1 MEESARVIYNVPFVI
16 PIGYLIAIYFYITG
30 LHMGF
35 YTTSVVA
42 TLLGK
47 QEWKPIGKIGAL
59 GALIVLA
66 VAPVFLLVDL
76 TQIFRFWHL
85 FPYINLRS
93 PITWGT
99 FFLTAYPPIGVIYAW
114 YVFRGNYRLAKI
126 WGLCGFPVAVSVHGY
141 TGFILALGSGRAFWN
156 TSLNPILF
164 LVSAMVSGLALI
176 IIIINIRYYYFTE
189 NVPAEQKAADLN
201 IINTL
206 VRMMYLFLILEMFL
220 MGCDLAVLANSKA
233 DEYETYLLL
242 TRGSWAPLFL
252 GVELTLGGVIPL
264 ILLSF
269 QRIRLHPIGQCIAC
283 LFILCGILAMRVII
297 VVGGQSVM
305 LH

>member
-1 MEESARVIYNVPFVI
+1 MEDSARVIYNVPFVI

-47 QEWKPIGKIGAL
+47 QEWKPIGKIGAV

-66 VAPVFLLVDL
+66 VAPIFLLVDL

-99 FFLTAYPPIGVIYAW
+99 FFLTAYPPIGLIYAW

-141 TGFILALGSGRAFWN
+141 TGFILALGAGRAIWN

-189 NVPAEQKAADLN
+189 KEAPEQKAADLN

-206 VRMMYLFLILEMFL
+206 VRMMYLFLILELFL

-233 DEYETYLLL
+233 EEYETYLLL

-252 GVELTLGGVIPL
+252 GVELTLGGIIPL

-269 QRIRLHPIGQCIAC
+269 KRIRLHPIGQFIVC

>member
-1 MEESARVIYNVPFVI
+1 LEDSARVIYNVPFVI

-47 QEWKPIGKIGAL
+47 EEWKPIGKIGAV

-76 TQIFRFWHL
+76 TQIARFWHL

-99 FFLTAYPPIGVIYAW
+99 FFLTAYPPIGLIYAW
-114 YVFRGNYRLAKI
+114 YVFRKNYRAAKI

-141 TGFILALGSGRAFWN
+141 TGFILALGAGRAIWN

-176 IIIINIRYYYFTE
+176 IIIINIRYYYFTKNE
-189 NVPAEQKAADLN
+189 APEQKAADLR

-206 VRMMYLFLILEMFL
+206 VGMMYLFMIVELFL

-233 DEYETYLLL
+233 EEYETYLLL
-242 TRGSWAPLFL
+242 TRGSWAPVFL
-252 GVELTLGGVIPL
+252 GVVLTMGGLIPL
-264 ILLSF
+264 ILLSIK
-269 QRIRLHPIGQCIAC
+269 RIRLHPIGQCTAC
-283 LFILCGILAMRVII
+283 LFILCGILAMRIII

>member
-1 MEESARVIYNVPFVI
+1 LEDSARVIYNVPFVI

-47 QEWKPIGKIGAL
+47 QEWKPIGKIGAV

-66 VAPVFLLVDL
+66 VAPIFLLVDL

-99 FFLTAYPPIGVIYAW
+99 FFLTAYPPIGLIYAW

-141 TGFILALGSGRAFWN
+141 TGFILALGAGRAIWN

-189 NVPAEQKAADLN
+189 KEAPEQKAADLN

-206 VRMMYLFLILEMFL
+206 VRMMYLFLILELFL

-233 DEYETYLLL
+233 EEYETYLLL

-252 GVELTLGGVIPL
+252 GVELTLGGIIPL

-269 QRIRLHPIGQCIAC
+269 KRIRLHPLGQFIAC
-283 LFILCGILAMRVII
+283 LFILCGIMAMRVII